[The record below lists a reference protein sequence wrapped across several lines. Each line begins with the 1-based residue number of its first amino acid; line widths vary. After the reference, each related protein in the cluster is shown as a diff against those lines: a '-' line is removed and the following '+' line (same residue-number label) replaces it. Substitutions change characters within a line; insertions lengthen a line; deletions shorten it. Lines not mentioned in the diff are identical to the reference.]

1 MGLAKMSQ
9 TRQRAWLAGVI
20 WTLAGMGFLLAFFS
34 REGANGFATDSMR
47 HLASAAAVGFG
58 FGGYWLSLWFTRRR
72 QGGPPVSDERDV
84 RVQAQ
89 ANQVTLIVVL
99 VGIYVF
105 TIGLWLVYETGGQ
118 VPVGWMWFLAYGSVI
133 LASVTS
139 SVTTLI
145 LEARTGGHG

>member
-1 MGLAKMSQ
+1 MFPGVREWLPFPVIMDLALITGLLVHLHLAK
-9 TRQRAWLAGVI
+9 RFGVDR
-20 WTLAGMGFLLAFFS
+20 WQ
-34 REGANGFATDSMR
+34 
-47 HLASAAAVGFG
+47 
-58 FGGYWLSLWFTRRR
+58 LSVF
-72 QGGPPVSDERDV
+72 
-84 RVQAQ
+84 
-89 ANQVTLIVVL
+89 VVL